1 MINNGFKIGEKVHI
15 IGTGYI
21 GKIEH
26 INIDSQTIEISGYC
40 RGDYKIEELEL
51 LDNQPVYFVNNGK
64 IEEWSN
70 KQIEAILN
78 KKLYYNYGHYA
89 GFSESDMDY
98 YIENRIVKNIN
109 IEYILWCYEIEKDNL
124 NYWNREDSFTKEDI
138 IKYFI
143 SGKEDTEESDNM
155 TSDDGYSKYIE
166 DKEYHIKRIVYFM
179 RHPEY
184 IKEVPT
190 FVEYKI
196 GKKYYDIIDGLHRV
210 LAGLCLG
217 LTKVE
222 SIVLNEEIDKL
233 KGDRNKK

>member
-1 MINNGFKIGEKVHI
+1 
-15 IGTGYI
+15 
-21 GKIEH
+21 
-26 INIDSQTIEISGYC
+26 
-40 RGDYKIEELEL
+40 
-51 LDNQPVYFVNNGK
+51 
-64 IEEWSN
+64 
-70 KQIEAILN
+70 
-78 KKLYYNYGHYA
+78 
-89 GFSESDMDY
+89 
-98 YIENRIVKNIN
+98 
-109 IEYILWCYEIEKDNL
+109 
-124 NYWNREDSFTKEDI
+124 
-138 IKYFI
+138 
-143 SGKEDTEESDNM
+143 M